1 MKAMR
6 AAPKTD
12 TSKLAVWVFVGPY
25 YTLFTAFIV
34 LSVLAALVLSLTNFN
49 SIEFPTFVGL
59 KNYVDLLTADTVF
72 MQYVLPNTV
81 YFALIVGVGGY
92 ILSFFLA
99 WSLAQLP
106 HKLRTVLAI
115 IFYSPSMTMGVAM
128 AVVWTA
134 LFSGDQAGYL
144 NNLLL
149 SLGVIDEAVQF
160 LVSPDYLMTIM
171 ILVGL
176 WGSMGVGFLAM
187 MAGILN
193 IDKEI
198 YEAATIDGMKN
209 KFQEIFFITIPMM
222 KPQMLFGAV
231 MTIVSTFQ
239 AGAIGV
245 QLSGQN
251 PTPQYAGQLMV
262 NHIEDYGFIRFEMG
276 YAAAVSV
283 VLLMLILLISKVAK
297 GFLAEK
303 E

>member
-1 MKAMR
+1 MTG
-6 AAPKTD
+6 KTS
-12 TSKLAVWVFVGPY
+12 TRQSSSKLATWVFVGPY

-34 LSVLAALVLSLTNFN
+34 LSVLAAVFLSLTNFN
-49 SIEFPTFVGL
+49 SIEFPSYVGL
-59 KNYVDLLTADTVF
+59 KNYVDLLTADSVF

-144 NNLLL
+144 NNFLL
-149 SLGVIDEAVQF
+149 SLGLIDEAVQF

-187 MAGILN
+187 MAGIMN
-193 IDKEI
+193 IDKEV
-198 YEAATIDGMKN
+198 YEAAYIDGMKN

-245 QLSGQN
+245 QLSGSN

-283 VLLMLILLISKVAK
+283 VLLLLILLISRIAK
-297 GFLAEK
+297 RFLADK

>member
-6 AAPKTD
+6 AVPKTD

-49 SIEFPTFVGL
+49 SIEFPSFVGL
-59 KNYVDLLTADTVF
+59 KNYVDLLTSDAVF

-92 ILSFFLA
+92 VLSFFLA

-106 HKLRTVLAI
+106 HKIRTVLAI